1 MADPL
6 AGSAYRTARNFFWN
20 ISHNGDLYM
29 GPAAI
34 PPSPRVAGQCEAQR
48 AFCSLRLISL
58 LDLASN
64 AEVGAQVER
73 DGQQKSGSL
82 RCAGADGTRRP
93 ALTEARQTGDV
104 ARQLARFFR

>member
-1 MADPL
+1 MAICTWD
-6 AGSAYRTARNFFWN
+6 R
-20 ISHNGDLYM
+20 
-29 GPAAI
+29 
-34 PPSPRVAGQCEAQR
+34 PPSHPPPRVAGQCEAQR